1 MDRAP
6 HLVAHVEFVVPI
18 IARDLSS
25 KRRAQNIKMK
35 NEHQTALT
43 LLHLFQLISVSRSL
57 VRPTMR
63 DEFVKRAKE
72 KNFPRLVV
80 SRPIGGNC
88 RSGIRVET
96 CLIVPIRM
104 SLKAF
109 LSCPGPCT
117 VKQKTN
123 SLPLIQF

>member
-1 MDRAP
+1 
-6 HLVAHVEFVVPI
+6 VAHVEFVVPI

-63 DEFVKRAKE
+63 DEFRE
-72 KNFPRLVV
+72 KSEREKLST
-80 SRPIGGNC
+80 SRC
-88 RSGIRVET
+88 VQADWRQ
-96 CLIVPIRM
+96 
-104 SLKAF
+104 
-109 LSCPGPCT
+109 LSER
-117 VKQKTN
+117 N
-123 SLPLIQF
+123 